1 MKKFIF
7 VFLMILAVG
16 RSMIAGVPPDEGM
29 WLPIFVERLNYADM
43 QNLGLKLTAEE
54 IYSINHSSMKDA
66 IVNLG
71 GFCTAE
77 VVSPEGLL
85 LTNHHCG
92 YDAIQS
98 HSSIDHD
105 YLTDGFWAMTREE
118 ELPNEGLTA
127 TFFVRMEDVTAKV
140 LAGVNDEMTED
151 DRRKAIDEA
160 SQKLE
165 EEAGE
170 DGKYDVEVTEFLRGT
185 SITSSFT

>member
-1 MKKFIF
+1 MKKLI
-7 VFLMILAVG
+7 AVLLITLSFG
-16 RSMIAGVPPDEGM
+16 LKARADEGM

-43 QNLGLKLTAEE
+43 QHLGLRLTAEE

-105 YLTDGFWAMTREE
+105 YLTDGFWAMTRDE

-127 TFFVRMEDVTAKV
+127 TFFIRMEDVTARV
-140 LAGVNDEMTED
+140 LAGVTDDMTEA
-151 DRRKAIDEA
+151 DRRKAIDEV
-160 SQKLE
+160 SKTLE
-165 EEAGE
+165 E
-170 DGKYDVEVTEFLRGT
+170 
-185 SITSSFT
+185 